1 MGGALQESL
10 LAALKLQLNSHTSND
25 SLSPALGT
33 YLFFVS
39 CESKKNAVDIVDF
52 LCRQGVGVGK
62 SKLLPGLDV
71 CDAEEESS
79 LRGVGHLSKN
89 FRRGDSKKTAS
100 TSYVPYRAYIYT
112 HICTY
117 RCVLCVC
124 AHDCVRLKYR

>member
-79 LRGVGHLSKN
+79 LRGWDIFQKTFAEATAKKQHRLLMYHIGH
-89 FRRGDSKKTAS
+89 
-100 TSYVPYRAYIYT
+100 IYT
-112 HICTY
+112 HIY
-117 RCVLCVC
+117 VLTDVYCVC
-124 AHDCVRLKYR
+124 VHMTACG